1 MVAGEETMTTGTLT
15 DRLEAIETKLDL
27 LIEAVGQATHR
38 ELTETAR
45 ALVNEALSD
54 YGNTYSD
61 DFVEHQPADFVNRQP
76 YTVRT

>member
-1 MVAGEETMTTGTLT
+1 MTTGTIT

-27 LIEAVGQATHR
+27 LIEAVGQASHR

-54 YGNTYSD
+54 YANCYSD
-61 DFVEHQPADFVNRQP
+61 TFKEHEPADFVTKAP
-76 YTVRT
+76 YTVRL